1 MMQPATDEPNDG
13 WGALSALPGN
23 PMIWILII
31 SELAVFGAAL
41 VGFMVMRI
49 LNPATFTAGQAT
61 LDYWLGGLNTM
72 FLITSGWLAALA
84 VLAREQNARQLARLR
99 LLGSGLLGIGFL
111 TVKIFEWGGKL
122 AQGHDLESDA
132 FFTLF
137 YLITGFHAAHV
148 IMGLAILVIISV
160 WDSLENMKTGTAFWH
175 MVDLIWLVIFPTI
188 YLVR

>member
-1 MMQPATDEPNDG
+1 MTESENESGG

-41 VGFMVMRI
+41 IGFMTLRI
-49 LNPATFTAGQAT
+49 IQPAVFAAGQAA

-72 FLITSGWLAALA
+72 FLITSGWCAARSVHSRVVEKRSAARRWLMGAALFGCSFLA
-84 VLAREQNARQLARLR
+84 VKL
-99 LLGSGLLGIGFL
+99 
-111 TVKIFEWGGKL
+111 VEWGDKL
-122 AQGHDLESDA
+122 AHGHDLESDV

-148 IMGLAILVIISV
+148 IMGLVILGIVGF
-160 WDSLENMKTGTAFWH
+160 WDSLENLKTGTAFWH